1 MPPFHAPARE
11 RRRLAA
17 FALLVVVAA
26 SATGCARGA
35 GPATSFDPAT
45 ACTAD
50 GRMAGAYPDLEARVP
65 KEIGGIAAQS
75 LDSGRNCTAAN
86 LATLENHGVTEV
98 HFAGAIWSHGGQSAI
113 NLSVWQARGLD
124 AAWMG
129 EWFEVGARAANG
141 TGGLKT
147 SRPIIQGR
155 QGYRLDLTNSESQQ
169 VVISWPSA
177 SGDVVKVLLAADE
190 PESRIQEAIAAFQ

>member
-1 MPPFHAPARE
+1 MPPFHAPARV

-17 FALLVVVAA
+17 FALFVVVVTV
-26 SATGCARGA
+26 SGCARGP

-45 ACTAD
+45 PCAGD
-50 GRMAGAYPDLEARVP
+50 GRMAGAYPDLEARIP
-65 KEIGGIAAQS
+65 KEVGGIPAQS

-86 LATLENHGVTEV
+86 LATLENHGVTEI
-98 HFAGAIWSHGGQSAI
+98 HFAGAIWSHGGQSAV
-113 NLSVWQARGLD
+113 NLSVWQATGLD

-129 EWFEVGARAANG
+129 EWFEAGARAANG
-141 TGGLKT
+141 TGGLQT

-169 VVISWPSA
+169 VVITWPSA
-177 SGDVVKVLLAADE
+177 TGDVVKVLLAADE
-190 PESRIQEAIAAFQ
+190 PESRIQEAIAAFP